1 MLGFIRIT
9 VDLELPGRAKQ
20 LLWTDAIQ
28 FELPTI
34 TVPENLM
41 QVSADKLFAELQRRI
56 YEGKDGD

>member
-20 LLWTDAIQ
+20 LLWTDAIR

-34 TVPENLM
+34 TVPEKLT
-41 QVSADKLFAELQRRI
+41 QVSTDKLFAELQRRI
-56 YEGKDGD
+56 DAQEDDD

>member
-34 TVPENLM
+34 TVPEKLT
-41 QVSADKLFAELQRRI
+41 QVSTDKLFAELQRRI
-56 YEGKDGD
+56 YAQEDDD